1 MVKVKEYIRT
11 EDEFEVTNL
20 ELASGAQASKS
31 VTPYFRGGTSSSMGK
46 TKTGLNKIQINI

>member
-1 MVKVKEYIRT
+1 MVKIKEYIRT
-11 EDEFEVTNL
+11 KDEFEVTNL

-46 TKTGLNKIQINI
+46 TKTGFNKI